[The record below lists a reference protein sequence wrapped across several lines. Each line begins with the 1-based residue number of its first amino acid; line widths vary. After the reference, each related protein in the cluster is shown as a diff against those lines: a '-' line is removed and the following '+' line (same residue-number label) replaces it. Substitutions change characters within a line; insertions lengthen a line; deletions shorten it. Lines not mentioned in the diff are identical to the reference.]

1 MTLLASLRDWLKA
14 QQLDAVLLSS
24 RQNKQP
30 HLGISTGS
38 GYVVISRESAHI
50 LVDSRYYVEVEAR
63 AQGYQLHL
71 LDATNTLT
79 TIVNQIIADE
89 QLQTLGFEGQQ
100 VSWETAHR
108 WQSELN
114 AKLVSATPDVLRQI
128 KTPEEVEK
136 IRFACGIADRGAE
149 HIRRFIQAGMSER
162 EIAAELEWFMR
173 QQGAEKASFDTI
185 VASGWRGALPHGK
198 ASDKIVAAGEF
209 VTLDFGALYQGYCS
223 DMTRTLLVN
232 GEGVSAE
239 SHPLFN
245 VYQIVLQAQL
255 AAISAIR
262 PGVRCQQVDDAARR
276 VITEAGYGD
285 YFGHNTGHAIGIEV
299 HEDPRFSPRDTTTLQ
314 PGMLLTVEPGI
325 YLPGQ
330 GGVRIE
336 DVVLVTPQGAEV
348 LYAMPKNSVAHGR
361 GIMDLSLLK
370 ALSEADAIASS
381 EQEVRQ
387 ILLEE
392 ADRLQKEVRFDGLGS
407 VLIRLNE
414 STGPKVMIC
423 AHMDE
428 VGFMVRSISREGAI
442 DVLPVGNVRMAA
454 RQLQPVRITTR
465 EECKIPGLLDGD
477 RQGNDVSAMRVDIG
491 ARSYDEVMQAGI
503 RPGDRVTFDTTFQVL
518 PHQRVMGKAF
528 DDRLGCYLLVTL
540 LRELHD
546 AELPA
551 EVWLVASSS
560 EEVGLR
566 GGQTATRAV
575 SPDVAIVLDTAC
587 WAKNFDYGAA
597 NHRQIGNGPMLV
609 LSDKSL
615 IAPPKLTAWVET
627 VAAEIGVPLQADMFS
642 NGGTDG
648 GAVHLTGTGVP
659 TVVMGPATRHGHCA
673 ASIADCRDIL
683 QMQQLLS
690 ALIQRLTRETVV
702 QLTDFR

>member
-1 MTLLASLRDWLKA
+1 
-14 QQLDAVLLSS
+14 
-24 RQNKQP
+24 
-30 HLGISTGS
+30 
-38 GYVVISRESAHI
+38 
-50 LVDSRYYVEVEAR
+50 
-63 AQGYQLHL
+63 
-71 LDATNTLT
+71 
-79 TIVNQIIADE
+79 
-89 QLQTLGFEGQQ
+89 
-100 VSWETAHR
+100 
-108 WQSELN
+108 
-114 AKLVSATPDVLRQI
+114 
-128 KTPEEVEK
+128 
-136 IRFACGIADRGAE
+136 
-149 HIRRFIQAGMSER
+149 
-162 EIAAELEWFMR
+162 MR

-330 GGVRIE
+330 GGRAHRRCCAGHPARCRSA
-336 DVVLVTPQGAEV
+336 LRHAE
-348 LYAMPKNSVAHGR
+348 NSVAHGR

-454 RQLQPVRITTR
+454 RQLQSVRITTR

-477 RQGNDVSAMRVDIG
+477 RQGNDVSTMRVDIG

-503 RPGDRVTFDTTFQVL
+503 RPGRS
-518 PHQRVMGKAF
+518 R
-528 DDRLGCYLLVTL
+528 
-540 LRELHD
+540 
-546 AELPA
+546 
-551 EVWLVASSS
+551 
-560 EEVGLR
+560 
-566 GGQTATRAV
+566 
-575 SPDVAIVLDTAC
+575 
-587 WAKNFDYGAA
+587 
-597 NHRQIGNGPMLV
+597 
-609 LSDKSL
+609 
-615 IAPPKLTAWVET
+615 
-627 VAAEIGVPLQADMFS
+627 
-642 NGGTDG
+642 
-648 GAVHLTGTGVP
+648 HL
-659 TVVMGPATRHGHCA
+659 
-673 ASIADCRDIL
+673 
-683 QMQQLLS
+683 
-690 ALIQRLTRETVV
+690 
-702 QLTDFR
+702 